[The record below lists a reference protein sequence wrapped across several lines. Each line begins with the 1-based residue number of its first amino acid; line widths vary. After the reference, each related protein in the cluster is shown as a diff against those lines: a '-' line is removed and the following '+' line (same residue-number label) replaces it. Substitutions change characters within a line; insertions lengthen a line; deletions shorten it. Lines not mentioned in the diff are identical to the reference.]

1 MTTKTFTLA
10 TAIAVI
16 GPLTVAVTNG
26 SFAASGQ
33 FGTAALKAAAP
44 TAATDVAYRTR
55 GTPQY
60 RDFAHTT
67 RYPYYSYYNEDYWRD
82 IRGVVP
88 YGSRYGDDPLR
99 GTYWDNV
106 APY

>member
-16 GPLTVAVTNG
+16 GPLTVAMT
-26 SFAASGQ
+26 
-33 FGTAALKAAAP
+33 KAAAP

-67 RYPYYSYYNEDYWRD
+67 RYPYYSYYNEDYWKD
-82 IRGVVP
+82 IRGVAP